1 MPFDGPVHGH
11 VGRRDQNVEHARRY
25 LAKSVSDAGSTPAA
39 STILRSAMPSYGWQA
54 ICLTGVPRRR
64 RAKDGV
70 LRSFGEGGREQLTR
84 TTTKTNPCT
93 THTFFVASLD
103 QTNVMSAAHAIY
115 APGLTVTIPGGFPIH
130 RSMFPGRLRPT
141 SHLKLSTKPNLSNAI
156 SNPVAAMLSPADISD
171 YHLVSRKELTL
182 CHYAPRNL

>member
-25 LAKSVSDAGSTPAA
+25 LAKSVSDAGSNPAA

-54 ICLTGVPRRR
+54 ISLIEVARHR

-70 LRSFGEGGREQLTR
+70 LRSLGEGGREQLTR
-84 TTTKTNPCT
+84 TTTKPNPCT
-93 THTFFVASLD
+93 TPTFFVVSLD
-103 QTNVMSAAHAIY
+103 QTNVMSAAHPIY
-115 APGLTVTIPGGFPIH
+115 APVLTVTIPGGFSIH
-130 RSMFPGRLRPT
+130 QSMFLGRLRPT

-156 SNPVAAMLSPADISD
+156 SNPVAAMLSPADTFNF
-171 YHLVSRKELTL
+171 HLVSRKVLTL
-182 CHYAPRNL
+182 CLYGPRNL